1 VLRASVSQREKE
13 KAERATLVQQERLV
27 KAKARAPAPPHGPSP
42 CGAVHG
48 QRALA
53 AGALPMQG
61 LLYSYRTD
69 IIEKEASFG
78 HVSGTGP
85 PAVRPARRRAG
96 GRAAWQPAQS
106 PCLLWA
112 RHAWRPR
119 LRAACRSA
127 RGGVTRGAGR
137 TQGRMYT
144 LPDVWIRPPF
154 GGKGRKMTGQLEAH
168 ANGFRYT
175 SPKGEQLDIMY
186 RRVRLLH
193 TCRVLI
199 RAPGVD
205 TCAYS

>member
-1 VLRASVSQREKE
+1 MLRASVSQREKE

-85 PAVRPARRRAG
+85 RAG
-96 GRAAWQPAQS
+96 AQHGSLPRARACSGRGT
-106 PCLLWA
+106 
-112 RHAWRPR
+112 HG
-119 LRAACRSA
+119 A
-127 RGGVTRGAGR
+127 RGCE
-137 TQGRMYT
+137 
-144 LPDVWIRPPF
+144 PPAAA
-154 GGKGRKMTGQLEAH
+154 RAEA
-168 ANGFRYT
+168 
-175 SPKGEQLDIMY
+175 
-186 RRVRLLH
+186 
-193 TCRVLI
+193 
-199 RAPGVD
+199 
-205 TCAYS
+205 